1 MAIEEL
7 NKLKD
12 LDFTKQM
19 AFAYL
24 TCERLFTNYIYFS
37 NNFNFGNP
45 DVLREAIDFLYQN
58 IFDKNPDKNKIN
70 LLTKEVEKNT
80 PDTENFST
88 NFVSSALDAC
98 TAVLESLDFL
108 VDNQFSRIKDIS
120 SFATDTVYMYIQY
133 IDKLDFN
140 TDRGFQ
146 QKIDNHPLMQK
157 EVAIQLG
164 IITFLSNSRAFDYGD
179 IQTLLHLQE
188 NNKKSNLGL

>member
-1 MAIEEL
+1 MTIEEL

-12 LDFTKQM
+12 LDFAKQM

-24 TCERLFTNYIYFS
+24 TCERLFPNYVYFS
-37 NNFNFGNP
+37 NNFDFGSP
-45 DVLREAIDFLYQN
+45 AILREAIDFLYQN
-58 IFDKNPDKNKIN
+58 IFEKNPDKNKIN
-70 LLTKEVEKNT
+70 LLAKKVEKNT

-108 VDNQFSRIKDIS
+108 VDNQFSRMKDIS

-140 TDRGFQ
+140 IDKGFQ

-164 IITFLSNSRAFDYGD
+164 IITFLSKSRAFDYGD
-179 IQTLLHLQE
+179 IQTLLHLQQ

>member
-1 MAIEEL
+1 MISE
-7 NKLKD
+7 
-12 LDFTKQM
+12 
-19 AFAYL
+19 
-24 TCERLFTNYIYFS
+24 
-37 NNFNFGNP
+37 
-45 DVLREAIDFLYQN
+45 
-58 IFDKNPDKNKIN
+58 DKSVRINKIN